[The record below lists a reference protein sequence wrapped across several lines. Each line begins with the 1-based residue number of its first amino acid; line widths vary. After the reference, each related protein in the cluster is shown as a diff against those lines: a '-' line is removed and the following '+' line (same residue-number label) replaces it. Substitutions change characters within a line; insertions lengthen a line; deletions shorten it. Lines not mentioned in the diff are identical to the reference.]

1 MLFTPGKQYVFEYEL
16 LLLLGAASAHSMQPA
31 LPAGQSSA
39 AWVISQCLTRCS
51 LEELSLYPK

>member
-31 LPAGQSSA
+31 LPAGQRATLPGSS
-39 AWVISQCLTRCS
+39 
-51 LEELSLYPK
+51 LSA